1 VLRFDVELQRV
12 ESVNA
17 EKMAENVI
25 SDPKWQP
32 ALCGV

>member
-1 VLRFDVELQRV
+1 MVIAGVLRFDVELQRV

-25 SDPKWQP
+25 SDPK
-32 ALCGV
+32 

>member
-1 VLRFDVELQRV
+1 MVIGGVLRFDVELQRV

-25 SDPKWQP
+25 SDPK
-32 ALCGV
+32 